1 MLYRE
6 VINGLSE
13 GLVIRKTPLIT
24 QLKRKLLRR
33 LVKSHE
39 INVVKCSYTMRKGRF
54 VRKTLTEMILI
65 HLRVNSLGA

>member
-6 VINGLSE
+6 VINGLFE

-24 QLKRKLLRR
+24 RLKGKRLRQ
-33 LVKSHE
+33 LVKLHE
-39 INVVKCSYTMRKGRF
+39 INAVKCLFTMRKGRF